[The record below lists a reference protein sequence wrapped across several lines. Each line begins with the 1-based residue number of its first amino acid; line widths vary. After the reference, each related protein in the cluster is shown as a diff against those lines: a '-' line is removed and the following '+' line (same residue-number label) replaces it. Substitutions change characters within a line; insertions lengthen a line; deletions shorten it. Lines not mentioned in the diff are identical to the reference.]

1 MSDLKRTSLRRSPRV
16 KKTTALIL
24 GYTRAGRP
32 VIRPAHEA
40 PDSADH
46 AKEAFADWA
55 RGEHKDV
62 YRILAEHS
70 EREPDREISAWCEGW
85 AAVHKIL
92 GGR

>member
-1 MSDLKRTSLRRSPRV
+1 MSDLKKTSLRRTPQIKRS
-16 KKTTALIL
+16 TAMVL
-24 GYTRAGRP
+24 GYTRAGRA
-32 VIRPAHEA
+32 VIRPTHEA
-40 PDSADH
+40 PDSVDRAR
-46 AKEAFADWA
+46 ETFPDWT

-62 YRILAEHS
+62 FRILAEHS